1 MVHTIFCDSKHY
13 RTKYEDMK
21 NELQRFIDSDCSE
34 DEEYEFY
41 ETFCNKYL

>member
-1 MVHTIFCDSKHY
+1 MHTIFCDSKHY

-34 DEEYEFY
+34 NEEYEFY
-41 ETFCNKYL
+41 DAFYDKY